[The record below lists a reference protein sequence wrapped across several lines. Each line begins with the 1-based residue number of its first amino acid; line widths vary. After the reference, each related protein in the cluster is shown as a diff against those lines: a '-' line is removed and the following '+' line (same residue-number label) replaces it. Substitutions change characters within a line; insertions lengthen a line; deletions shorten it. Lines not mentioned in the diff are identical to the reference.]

1 MTDQRQR
8 VDIGGVQLEAVVA
21 GAGPMTVVFENGL
34 ATSLEEWETVAEA
47 IASRAR
53 TVRYDRRRA
62 APTGDVP
69 TRTAADLAED
79 LRKLLAALAIGPPY
93 VLVGHSW
100 DGVIIRTF
108 AHAHPDDVAGL
119 VFVDA
124 THEVADSRGFAIL
137 PLMYALMGIAVRFG
151 GGRRWLMKTLCPP
164 GAPASY
170 RARLERRI
178 GDPALWRISLRTGKS
193 EGAGIRPSLAAVAR
207 DCPDLPAVPVHVLT
221 AGGVAG
227 PNVKQIQR
235 VHAAWKA
242 MVERSPQARYTNVPS
257 SGHQMPAEVPGVVVE
272 AISGV
277 LETLSA
283 RT

>member
-1 MTDQRQR
+1 MTT
-8 VDIGGVQLEAVVA
+8 GV
-21 GAGPMTVVFENGL
+21 
-34 ATSLEEWETVAEA
+34 S
-47 IASRAR
+47 
-53 TVRYDRRRA
+53 VR
-62 APTGDVP
+62 
-69 TRTAADLAED
+69 
-79 LRKLLAALAIGPPY
+79 ALASPGFALALV
-93 VLVGHSW
+93 VLVLNDHVLKTAYPGWVTGKLS
-100 DGVIIRTF
+100 
-108 AHAHPDDVAGL
+108 DVAGL